1 LICKSFLAGI
11 EPFPHKGG
19 HLCALFKHKG
29 SRDDAS
35 AYRGILLADSF
46 AKVTHAWTRQRL
58 LPTLQA
64 RRTMGQIGGLPSQQT
79 LTGIQIL
86 KLHGSV
92 STAAQLSTCTLF
104 LDLRSAFHHLLR
116 ELVFLTS
123 EGLTSRDLEDIFNQ
137 DDFDIPTLAAKLEE
151 LSSINPV
158 DVPPGLRRFLHD
170 IHHQT
175 WFQLRDSTNSH
186 PGQCTHT
193 RRGSRPGSPLADI
206 AFNLMMS
213 EFLQELHEALLD
225 NESYV
230 EGSAALGVTVP
241 PIAWMDDVAIPLTT
255 TTPDA
260 LVPLVRQVT
269 ATVHD
274 LFRARGLTLNLDKGK
289 TEAVLCFRGPGSD
302 ALRLQIFDTERQ
314 PVIVVDTASHILTLR
329 VVPSYK
335 HLGAQY
341 SMNVD
346 VSKEI
351 RARIGSARQAF
362 EEMKKPLFLNKRLP
376 GAARMQLFHSL
387 ILSRLLYGCA
397 IWTEVPNALVKKL
410 EATLMA
416 YYRQIHDVGFWN
428 FWKPDHVTDESF
440 RQALRLPTFRQF
452 WARHKLTFLQHIAQ
466 HGAVFHKSL
475 LYREL
480 QTGRGWLFEMRED
493 LVWLSTIRQLPF
505 DLPHDRPSWVEV
517 WEALRNCRPWKAWIR
532 RACAKH
538 LVQEQIA
545 WETDTQH
552 AAILDE
558 LRSAGMQLLSD
569 LPDESDHKPYTC
581 PHCQAGFATHHQCA
595 LHEFRVHGVIAEERY
610 YVQST
615 ICSGCLKDFHTT
627 FRVTQHLRY
636 RPNMCWDRIYQVK
649 RPDEPVTIHLPEH
662 LVGVCRLPAVRRH
675 AGPLRPTSHHRERQR
690 IRQALISLQAE
701 GNSDFAWWEPDLATP
716 LVRTCFEQFAECLQQ
731 WTHHPTEEAFHNDFF
746 NLLFHFGI
754 PEFQA
759 ARILLRGLRLTSKTY
774 IRASTPSSTKCWN
787 AAICRCWMISTFGT
801 CACESDSCNSAGT
814 DLNRENPN
822 PTERNNSAPSR
833 IRGVIRSPH
842 AMRSCQVK
850 KQNGDIGS
858 SCRHRKLCGK

>member
-1 LICKSFLAGI
+1 
-11 EPFPHKGG
+11 
-19 HLCALFKHKG
+19 
-29 SRDDAS
+29 
-35 AYRGILLADSF
+35 
-46 AKVTHAWTRQRL
+46 
-58 LPTLQA
+58 
-64 RRTMGQIGGLPSQQT
+64 
-79 LTGIQIL
+79 
-86 KLHGSV
+86 
-92 STAAQLSTCTLF
+92 
-104 LDLRSAFHHLLR
+104 
-116 ELVFLTS
+116 
-123 EGLTSRDLEDIFNQ
+123 
-137 DDFDIPTLAAKLEE
+137 
-151 LSSINPV
+151 
-158 DVPPGLRRFLHD
+158 
-170 IHHQT
+170 
-175 WFQLRDSTNSH
+175 
-186 PGQCTHT
+186 
-193 RRGSRPGSPLADI
+193 
-206 AFNLMMS
+206 
-213 EFLQELHEALLD
+213 
-225 NESYV
+225 
-230 EGSAALGVTVP
+230 
-241 PIAWMDDVAIPLTT
+241 
-255 TTPDA
+255 
-260 LVPLVRQVT
+260 
-269 ATVHD
+269 
-274 LFRARGLTLNLDKGK
+274 
-289 TEAVLCFRGPGSD
+289 
-302 ALRLQIFDTERQ
+302 
-314 PVIVVDTASHILTLR
+314 
-329 VVPSYK
+329 
-335 HLGAQY
+335 
-341 SMNVD
+341 
-346 VSKEI
+346 
-351 RARIGSARQAF
+351 
-362 EEMKKPLFLNKRLP
+362 
-376 GAARMQLFHSL
+376 
-387 ILSRLLYGCA
+387 
-397 IWTEVPNALVKKL
+397 
-410 EATLMA
+410 
-416 YYRQIHDVGFWN
+416 
-428 FWKPDHVTDESF
+428 
-440 RQALRLPTFRQF
+440 
-452 WARHKLTFLQHIAQ
+452 
-466 HGAVFHKSL
+466 
-475 LYREL
+475 
-480 QTGRGWLFEMRED
+480 MRED